1 MNFKINEFVP
11 NPKIV
16 AIYTYEVCDSKGV
29 TISNPTF
36 DFLNAL
42 YKNSP
47 QDAQILK
54 SQLMHTANKYGI
66 EGRNE
71 VCAGR
76 EGLFAIPSKYEDGVK
91 ITSRY
96 RLFYWVLNGTT
107 IIVGGGCFKP
117 EEINGV
123 EIKAYQEVPDCENA
137 AEELCNISKHI
148 ENLDKKGEIF
158 IEKMNIDFDKEQ
170 ILEL

>member
-16 AIYTYEVCDSKGV
+16 AIYTYEVCDSTGK

-36 DFLNAL
+36 DFLSSL

-54 SQLMHTANKYGI
+54 SQLENTANKYGI
-66 EGRNE
+66 VGRTEACN
-71 VCAGR
+71 GR
-76 EGLFAIPSKYEDGVK
+76 EGLFAMPSKYEESVK

-117 EEINGV
+117 ETINGV
-123 EIKAYQEVPDCENA
+123 EIKAYQEVPDCEKA

-148 ENLDKKGEIF
+148 EYLNKKGEIF
-158 IEKMNIDFDKEQ
+158 IENMNIDFDQEQ